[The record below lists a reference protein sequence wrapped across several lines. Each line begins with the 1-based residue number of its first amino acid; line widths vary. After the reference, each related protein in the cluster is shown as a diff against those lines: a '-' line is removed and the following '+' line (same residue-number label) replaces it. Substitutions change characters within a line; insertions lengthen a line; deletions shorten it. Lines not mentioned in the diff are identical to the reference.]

1 MRQRVLW
8 PYAVGPAPGRVGARR
23 VRFGNE
29 LPQPRWWK
37 GSLMKIVVVYE
48 SMYGNTHLIADAI
61 GKGLQEAGDV
71 VVMPVDGADAA
82 ALEGAELVVVGGPT
96 HAHGMTRESTRKSA
110 VEAAEKP
117 DSDLVLDPDAAGEG
131 LRDWFD
137 DLGKFATHAAA
148 FDTRMDG
155 PVSLTGR
162 ASKGIAHRL
171 TKHGYSLIDEPR
183 SFLVT
188 KDNHLE
194 TDEEEHAVSWGTGL
208 AESLQRLAAH

>member
-1 MRQRVLW
+1 
-8 PYAVGPAPGRVGARR
+8 
-23 VRFGNE
+23 
-29 LPQPRWWK
+29 
-37 GSLMKIVVVYE
+37 MKIVVVYE

-61 GKGLQEAGDV
+61 GKGLQEVGDV

-82 ALEGAELVVVGGPT
+82 ALDGADLVVVGGPT
-96 HAHGMTRESTRKSA
+96 HVHGMTRGSTRKSA
-110 VEAAEKP
+110 VEAAERP
-117 DSDLVLDPDAAGEG
+117 DSDLVLDPDAEGEG

-155 PVSLTGR
+155 PVALTGR

-171 TKHGYSLIDEPR
+171 TKHGCTLIAEPR

-194 TDEEEHAVSWGTGL
+194 TDEEEHALTWGTDL
-208 AESLQRLAAH
+208 AESLQRLVTH